1 VCHKSLPKET
11 DSNMDFGCIRISKE
25 LEKKLNLAMKNKVMV
40 NKKFYTLKEYIPALL
55 ESVVEEAD

>member
-1 VCHKSLPKET
+1 
-11 DSNMDFGCIRISKE
+11 MDFGCIRISKE

-55 ESVVEEAD
+55 EYVVEEAD